1 MIKRWIALMLT
12 VLILLPVGALSAE
25 GFDFSSIIQYEYGDM
40 FDVPLYD
47 AAGGE
52 IALPDVPTLIVYAS
66 DGCGACL
73 TLISQMHALFE
84 VFGTAYVKPLILW
97 QDDIPADYIELRQLP
112 MAQNL
117 SLAGANILGSLPTI
131 YIVDAEGM
139 VLYRDNDMDRAVE
152 KFLSMGYF
160 PDGYL
165 KERADQYLLSRMD
178 TPEGITPLLY
188 FSMTGCPDCMRAD
201 QAMQD
206 DPRISEL
213 FAIERLYRYNETD
226 HEKWRDDFKLMASV
240 YGVTWYPSFL
250 VFDEDASVLVG
261 EVPTDTLCD
270 ALIAAVER

>member
-52 IALPDVPTLIVYAS
+52 TALPDVPTLIVYSS

-73 TLISQMHALFE
+73 TLISQMRALFE
-84 VFGTAYVKPLILW
+84 VFGTSYVKPLVLW
-97 QDDIPADYIELRQLP
+97 QDDIPADYIELWQLP

-117 SLAGANILGSLPTI
+117 SLAGANILGFSPTI

-139 VLYRDNDMDRAVE
+139 VLYRDNDMDRTVE
-152 KFLSMGYF
+152 KLLSMGYF

-165 KERADQYLLSRMD
+165 AEQADRYQLARMNA
-178 TPEGITPLLY
+178 PEGKTPLLY
-188 FSMTGCPDCMRAD
+188 FSMTGCPDCLNADRAME
-201 QAMQD
+201 A
-206 DPRISEL
+206 DPRMEAQFHID
-213 FAIERLYRYNETD
+213 RLYRYNETD
-226 HEKWRDDFKLMASV
+226 QEKWADYFKLMATV

-250 VFDEDASVLVG
+250 VFRNGASTLIG
-261 EVPTDTLCD
+261 ETPVETLCD
-270 ALIAAVER
+270 TLAAAVE